1 MERPEDEL
9 IKARP
14 GSGVNFYSVAGSARH
29 FFRRRTFRDVLICVV
44 GTQIDLWGCRNVDM
58 GVALA
63 PSFFFVWGAGVG
75 ISVQVTRLRPQLP
88 GWGLI
93 FVGV

>member
-14 GSGVNFYSVAGSARH
+14 GSGVNFYSVGGSARH

-44 GTQIDLWGCRNVDM
+44 GTQIDLWGCRNVDN
-58 GVALA
+58 GRCVHAQF
-63 PSFFFVWGAGVG
+63 FFFVWGAGVG
-75 ISVQVTRLRPQLP
+75 IYVQVTRLRPQLP
-88 GWGLI
+88 G
-93 FVGV
+93 